1 MTIRLSGS
9 SLKDDMKLF
18 ILKSF
23 QEFGAMKFFGIIF
36 GGLIIVLGLMSG
48 CNSIPAGTP
57 PPGDI
62 VAQDEMKNVYSS
74 AAAVNYLITSLST
87 FAVKNI
93 PANSRI
99 AQKFTAADKSLNFY
113 PDKVFKSAAAIAKF
127 TGIPEGR
134 VGDYQL
140 ISDIKDNGNDEGIL
154 IWEMSLVSA
163 SAQNGKKAVWSETI
177 NIDQGKLE

>member
-1 MTIRLSGS
+1 
-9 SLKDDMKLF
+9 MKLF
-18 ILKSF
+18 IFKSF
-23 QEFGAMKFFGIIF
+23 QEFSAMKFFGIIF

-48 CNSIPAGTP
+48 CSSIPSGTP

-74 AAAVNYLITSLST
+74 AAAVNYLITSFST

-93 PANSRI
+93 PANSMI
-99 AQKFTAADKSLNFY
+99 SQKFTAAEKSLNFY

-127 TGIPEGR
+127 TGVPEGR

-140 ISDIKDNGNDEGIL
+140 TSNIRDNGDDEGIL
-154 IWEMSLVSA
+154 IWEMSLVPTKLNSA
-163 SAQNGKKAVWSETI
+163 KDGNKAVWSETI
-177 NIDQGKLE
+177 KIDQGKLE